1 MNDLCLC
8 FFFIGWVN
16 LQSQSHGFYFLNP
29 LACWWSKFARH
40 IDLWVLFTPCFPNRN
55 DQHIYETMYTYY
67 NMISRLYFKV
77 LENLSLKQACTR
89 QTSTSVSTHS
99 SPSKFTLEKVSTY
112 KSTSKATKVVCLCYW
127 RTAVRH
133 QLKIQ
138 MIQHTTPWSRT
149 GKHKKLGWCQLFLVK

>member
-1 MNDLCLC
+1 MYIFWIKWKVC
-8 FFFIGWVN
+8 V
-16 LQSQSHGFYFLNP
+16 
-29 LACWWSKFARH
+29 
-40 IDLWVLFTPCFPNRN
+40 WVLFHRLIKPPVRVKRLLLYKPTCVLMVNVWILFTACLPKRN

-67 NMISRLYFKV
+67 DMISRLYFKA
-77 LENLSLKQACTR
+77 LESSSLKQACTR